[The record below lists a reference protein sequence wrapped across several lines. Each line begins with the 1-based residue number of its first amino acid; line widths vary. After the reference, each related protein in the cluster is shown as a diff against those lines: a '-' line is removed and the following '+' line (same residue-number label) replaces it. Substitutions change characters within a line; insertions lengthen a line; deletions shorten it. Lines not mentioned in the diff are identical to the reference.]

1 MIAWL
6 LADPADEGRRVII
19 GMLLTGLVFVLVI
32 AIGELTHCAPAPPQA
47 LVLD

>member
-6 LADPADEGRRVII
+6 LANPADEGRRVIV

-32 AIGELTHCAPAPPQA
+32 AIGEVTHS
-47 LVLD
+47 LRHRRKH